1 MSSPTGIFFNKPSL
15 NHQGGLQA
23 SALFVSIVMGVI
35 SGLIAGFIAS
45 YHYR

>member
-15 NHQGGLQA
+15 SRQGGLQA
-23 SALFVSIVMGVI
+23 SALFVSIGMGVI

-45 YHYR
+45 YYYR